1 MLFRSTY
8 EGLCSAASFLRG
20 QLARSINLRNT
31 PELTFILD
39 DSIAYGVKM
48 SKLIDDVNK
57 DLHKEE
63 MNTDTNT
70 ELEKEVKL

>member
-1 MLFRSTY
+1 M
-8 EGLCSAASFLRG
+8 
-20 QLARSINLRNT
+20 
-31 PELTFILD
+31 D

-63 MNTDTNT
+63 MNTDTNI